1 MHSDLI
7 CWAGS
12 RGIGKTRLWM
22 EYNWKCFHNTLVPWA
37 HPGIKWTKDFSLCG
51 RGWVGLFKW
60 NHAQKDIWAS
70 RCQRPKRL
78 VKKAFWIFNK
88 AIMYNKVIF
97 SGNPLE
103 EKHTADDTWVD
114 NVKNRLKKLKKL
126 DGK

>member
-1 MHSDLI
+1 M
-7 CWAGS
+7 
-12 RGIGKTRLWM
+12 
-22 EYNWKCFHNTLVPWA
+22 PWA

-126 DGK
+126 DGKQSKNQN